1 MYYIQSICNA
11 HFGFENR
18 VSSSLCYP
26 ENHICRHE
34 GATDPPKSASRHSQ
48 NAVSLP
54 VRGPRVQ
61 RLSLPLTRRRLN
73 GFISNPSSEERG
85 QSPAARR
92 SDAVCTSPLG
102 DSEGLWG
109 DGKAARRS
117 FFNLF
122 FPKVLR
128 WACFFCGFFFFHSLL
143 LAFFAFLAFFF
154 AFPCFFCLLFY
165 CFSLLFCCLSLLFLF
180 AEACKWPGLFYQLGI
195 WGEKRPFLGTK
206 AGFFPKS
213 CFLGGILLQKE
224 SVAWVSKF
232 LRLLLCPV
240 ERPTNIQKCP
250 KAELLPLKMQQD
262 HGAVTLEKLN
272 YTEPPSFGQKESG
285 KSNLWKQQG
294 AALSLSPGVL
304 QLGSGVVSKAP
315 AWILQET

>member
-26 ENHICRHE
+26 ENRICRRE

-117 FFNLF
+117 WFQPF
-122 FPKVLR
+122 FPQSAPMSLLFL
-128 WACFFCGFFFFHSLL
+128 WFFFFHPLL

-154 AFPCFFCLLFY
+154 
-165 CFSLLFCCLSLLFLF
+165 CFSLLFLLAFL
-180 AEACKWPGLFYQLGI
+180 L
-195 WGEKRPFLGTK
+195 PFLAFSFCRGM
-206 AGFFPKS
+206 
-213 CFLGGILLQKE
+213 Q
-224 SVAWVSKF
+224 VA
-232 LRLLLCPV
+232 
-240 ERPTNIQKCP
+240 RP
-250 KAELLPLKMQQD
+250 LLPARNM
-262 HGAVTLEKLN
+262 GWET
-272 YTEPPSFGQKESG
+272 PFFGHKGWFLPQIMFFWGGYCCKR
-285 KSNLWKQQG
+285 K
-294 AALSLSPGVL
+294 ASPG
-304 QLGSGVVSKAP
+304 
-315 AWILQET
+315 

>member
-11 HFGFENR
+11 HFAFKNR
-18 VSSSLCYP
+18 VSSSQCYP
-26 ENHICRHE
+26 ENHICRRE

-54 VRGPRVQ
+54 VRGSRVQ

-117 FFNLF
+117 WFQPF
-122 FPKVLR
+122 FPQSAPMSLLFLC
-128 WACFFCGFFFFHSLL
+128 WFFFFPPLL

-154 AFPCFFCLLFY
+154 AFPCFFCLLF
-165 CFSLLFCCLSLLFLF
+165 FCLSLLFLF
-180 AEACKWPGLFYQLGI
+180 AEACKWPGLFSQLGI

-206 AGFFPKS
+206 ARFFPKLW
-213 CFLGGILLQKE
+213 FFFGGDIAAKGKRRLGK
-224 SVAWVSKF
+224 
-232 LRLLLCPV
+232 
-240 ERPTNIQKCP
+240 
-250 KAELLPLKMQQD
+250 
-262 HGAVTLEKLN
+262 
-272 YTEPPSFGQKESG
+272 
-285 KSNLWKQQG
+285 
-294 AALSLSPGVL
+294 
-304 QLGSGVVSKAP
+304 
-315 AWILQET
+315 